1 MSEDL
6 TNKFPKSETD
16 QENLE
21 DWVGNINTRLQ
32 RLEKTVEERLYDTRP
47 IWQKVLEDIGQLQ
60 KGQTKIQETLQAE
73 TNEIKTSLLD
83 LYRGQTTLNDVVLK
97 VHRDLHDLYERF
109 HGLATNCNR
118 QNSST

>member
-6 TNKFPKSETD
+6 TNKFPKRETD
-16 QENLE
+16 KENLIT
-21 DWVGNINTRLQ
+21 WIGNIDSRLQ
-32 RLEKTVEERLYDTRP
+32 SLEQRVEERLYDTRP
-47 IWQKVLEDIGQLQ
+47 IWQQVLEDIGQLQ

-97 VHRDLHDLYERF
+97 VHRDFHDLYEHV